1 MVDCIIVG
9 HNDGDFQAQVDMV
22 AGMGRD
28 SGAYRDL
35 SLAFM
40 QWQGEP
46 TRALDFLTRQQVK
59 DSYGDDRRY
68 HNLEMLWPTIT
79 YLGSFLAR
87 HGYSFDYVNLFQ
99 EEKEQ
104 FAAKLADE
112 PLAVAVTTTLYVTP
126 DPAVEVVQFVREH
139 SAKTKVIVGG
149 PFVANYARQTSRS
162 AFSQVLNLVG
172 ADVYVVSSEGES
184 TMANV
189 LAALKAG
196 KSLRGIPNVIFR
208 EDGEWVFNE
217 EKIESNALD
226 QNMVDYSLFEG
237 SLGQFVTLRTAKSCP
252 FSCAFC
258 GFPAR
263 AGKYVYQPIEL
274 VERELDRIREH
285 GSVTSLTIID
295 DTVNVPK
302 VRFKEILRMMIRKNY
317 GFHWNSFYRSDHGD
331 DETIDLMAEAGC
343 EGVFLGV
350 ESGSD
355 TMLKGMNKTARR
367 HNYMRAIPRLRQVG
381 IVTHANL
388 IIGFPGETKETVDE
402 TRSLLS
408 EAQPDFFRPQL
419 WYADPITPIWERRDE
434 FDVSGSM
441 FNWRHRT
448 MNSDQAADI
457 IDDMF
462 LNTTGSLWLP
472 QSGFELWSVFYLMR
486 RGMSLDQVK
495 NYVRTFNAAVG
506 ENVGRSA
513 PAEVSAAAVD
523 RLLESARFKPAGV
536 GGAPLSGAVSV

>member
-1 MVDCIIVG
+1 MLDCVIVG
-9 HNDGDFQAQVDMV
+9 HNDGDFPTQVEMV

-40 QWQGEP
+40 QWEGVP
-46 TRALDFLTRQQVK
+46 TRALDFLTRKRVV
-59 DSYGDDRRY
+59 DGYGDDRRY

-79 YLGSFLAR
+79 YLGSFLHR

-99 EEKEQ
+99 DEKER
-104 FAAKLADE
+104 FAAVLADE
-112 PLAVAVTTTLYVTP
+112 PLSVAVTTTLYVMP
-126 DPAVEVVQFVREH
+126 DPAVEVVRFVREH
-139 SAKTKVIVGG
+139 SPKTKVIVGG
-149 PFVANYARQTSRS
+149 PFVANYARQSSRP

-172 ADVYVVSSEGES
+172 ADVYVVSSEGEN
-184 TMANV
+184 TLVNV
-189 LAALKAG
+189 LAALREG

-208 EDGEWVFNE
+208 ENGEWVFNDE
-217 EKIESNALD
+217 EIERNPLE
-226 QNMVDYSLFEG
+226 QNMVDYSLF
-237 SLGQFVTLRTAKSCP
+237 SPLGNFVTLRTAKSCP
-252 FSCAFC
+252 FSCSFC

-263 AGKYVYQPIEL
+263 SGKYVYLQTEL
-274 VERELDRIREH
+274 VELELDRIREH
-285 GSVTSLTIID
+285 TSVTNLTIID

-317 GFHWNSFYRSDHGD
+317 GFRWNSFYRSDHGD
-331 DETIDLMAEAGC
+331 DETIELMAEAGC

-355 TMLKGMNKTARR
+355 QMLKAMNKTARR
-367 HNYMRAIPRLRQVG
+367 RDYLRAIPRLRQVG

-388 IIGFPGETKETVDE
+388 IIGFPGETRETVDE
-402 TRSLLS
+402 TRSLLA

-419 WYADPITPIWERRDE
+419 WYADPITPIWERRAE

-448 MNSDQAADI
+448 MTAGQAADV

-462 LNTTGSLWLP
+462 LNTRESIWLP

-486 RGMSLDQVK
+486 RGMALDQVK
-495 NYVRTFNAAVG
+495 QYVRAFNDAVA
-506 ENVGRSA
+506 ENVGRST
-513 PAEVSAAAVD
+513 PVDVSAAAVN
-523 RLLESARFKPAGV
+523 RLIESATFEPNGADR
-536 GGAPLSGAVSV
+536 APLPGAITA